1 MTYDEAVAGA
11 PPGWRMYELSDVD
24 RLPST
29 MRRKALETV
38 PVEEMRAARSGDAEA
53 AERVRRALF
62 WTFVYQL
69 RPDMW
74 EALASAEPIHP
85 GVLRLVHELGADRG
99 RVLEI
104 CAGSGRLTEHLASA
118 SRLVALDSSLPLLR
132 LLASKVQAAMPVVAC
147 AEALP
152 VPGAWADV
160 AISCASIG
168 TEQPITAEIQ
178 RATRPGG
185 LIVLINP
192 DPLDRSGWNV
202 EQFDPHEVA
211 LPARPP
217 WIEQVFGLPDP
228 PSRVIWRTRV
238 SA

>member
-1 MTYDEAVAGA
+1 MTYDEAVAAA
-11 PPGWRMYELSDVD
+11 PPGWRMHELSDLD
-24 RLPST
+24 RLPSAV
-29 MRRKALETV
+29 RRKALEAV
-38 PVEEMRAARSGDAEA
+38 PVEEMSAARSGDVEA
-53 AERVRRALF
+53 AERVRQALF

-74 EALASAEPIHP
+74 GALASAEPIHP

-132 LLASKVQAAMPVVAC
+132 LLASRVQAARPVVAF
-147 AEALP
+147 ADAMP
-152 VPGAWADV
+152 VPDAWADV

-168 TEQPITAEIQ
+168 TEEPIAAEIQ

-192 DPLDRSGWNV
+192 NPLERSGWNV
-202 EQFDPHEVA
+202 EQFDPHEVV
-211 LPARPP
+211 LPARPA
-217 WIEQVFGLPDP
+217 WIEQVFGPPNP
-228 PSRVIWRTRV
+228 PSQVIWRTRV
-238 SA
+238 PA